1 MLNLAAGG
9 QANAETSI
17 NANFVNVLWAELF
30 AMDPAVTGI
39 TTLLTF
45 GVKGGQFPVNGVL
58 TTIADVSLTLTAST
72 THFIGIT
79 QAGIATATA
88 TTANPLHVPLFTV
101 VTGATTITSIL
112 DTRTVSNLQKM
123 PYGIT
128 TVTITD
134 VATAATLTQAQAL
147 CDTVNTSVVAFTA
160 QRNLVVPLVKRMYTV
175 RNNATGFGLQV
186 IGATGTGIVIGVAK
200 CAIVECDGTNVL
212 RITADV

>member
-30 AMDPAVTGI
+30 AMDPVVTGI

-45 GVKGGQFPVNGVL
+45 GVKGGQFPITGVL
-58 TTIADVSLTLTAST
+58 TTIADLSLTLAAST
-72 THFIGIT
+72 TYYIGAT
-79 QAGIATATA
+79 QAGVATATA
-88 TTANPLHVPLFTV
+88 VTPNPLHVPLFVV

-112 DTRTVSNLQKM
+112 DVRSAANLQK
-123 PYGIT
+123 IT
-128 TVTITD
+128 YAISTVTITD
-134 VATAATLTQAQAL
+134 TAPAATLTQAQAL

-186 IGATGTGIVIGVAK
+186 IGATGTGVVIGVAK
-200 CAIVECDGTNVL
+200 CAIVECDGTNVV
-212 RITADV
+212 RVTADV